1 MESFVVGVGSYT
13 MPFLAEAPLYSV
25 GSIVP
30 LSCTS
35 VNAERVSRAVSVS
48 ELVKSGQVRAAVG
61 REIERRNA
69 RGAQKENDD
78 RK

>member
-1 MESFVVGVGSYT
+1 MVVGSNT

-30 LSCTS
+30 LSYIS
-35 VNAERVSRAVSVS
+35 VNAERVSRAVRVS
-48 ELVKSGQVRAAVG
+48 ELVKSGQVKEAAG
-61 REIERRNA
+61 DGIERRNA